1 MEQTIKVIGIGEEGQ
16 ESLLPIYEQWIHE
29 SDVLIGGKR
38 QLSFFPEFKGEKVMI
53 KGGLLSLVERLQN
66 ETKKVVVLASGD
78 PMFYGIGN
86 YLSSK
91 VNLEIYPYLS
101 SVQLAFAKMGES
113 WQDAYFTSV
122 HGRSIQGLAQ
132 RIDGL
137 EKVAILT
144 DQENSPNRIA
154 EYLLTYGMIEYR
166 AFVAENIGGKNER
179 CRWFEL
185 GEMVDEEFSSL
196 NVVLLKKQRP
206 HPTWSFGIEDEEFA
220 QRKPDKGLITKKEI
234 RTLSVSNLQL
244 KKDSIVWDIGT
255 CTGSIAIEAARIAK
269 EGEVFAIE
277 KNEADLE
284 NCKQNML
291 KFRTDFTVVGG
302 KAPDGLKEF
311 KDPDA
316 IFIGGT
322 AGGMETIL
330 DICCARLKEEGRI
343 VLNAVTIENLAQAL
357 QAFKER
363 NFETTI
369 TLVQISRSKP
379 ILNLTRFDALNPI
392 YIITAKRKKGDLK

>member
-1 MEQTIKVIGIGEEGQ
+1 MEQTIKVIGIGEEGKD
-16 ESLLPIYEQWIHE
+16 SLLPIYEQWIHE
-29 SDVLIGGKR
+29 SDVLIGGER
-38 QLSFFPEFKGEKVMI
+38 QLSFFSEFEGEKVMI

-78 PMFYGIGN
+78 PMFYGIGS

-91 VNLEIYPYLS
+91 MNLEIYPYLS
-101 SVQLAFAKMGES
+101 SIQLAFAKMGES
-113 WQDAYFTSV
+113 WQNAYFTSV

-132 RIDGL
+132 RIDGQ

-144 DQENSPNRIA
+144 DQENSPNIIA
-154 EYLLTYGMIEYR
+154 EYLLTYGMTEYR
-166 AFVAENIGGKNER
+166 AFVAENIGGENER
-179 CRWFEL
+179 CCWFEL
-185 GEMVDEEFSSL
+185 AEMVDEEFSSL

-206 HPTWSFGIEDEEFA
+206 HLTWSFGIEDQEFA
-220 QRKPDKGLITKKEI
+220 QRKPDKGLITKKEV
-234 RTLSVSNLQL
+234 RTLSVSALQL

-284 NCKQNML
+284 NCKQNMA
-291 KFRTDFTVVGG
+291 KFRTDFTVVQG
-302 KAPDGLKEF
+302 KAPDRLDEF

-322 AGGMETIL
+322 AGGMETII

-357 QAFKER
+357 QSFKER

-392 YIITAKRKKGDLK
+392 YIITAKRKKGDPR